1 MMKKVI
7 VIAGARPNFIKIAQL
22 MRELKM
28 NKDSFDTLLVH
39 TGQHY
44 DFDMSE
50 VFFKNLKIPKPD
62 IFLNI
67 GSASHAVQTARIM
80 SAFEKVIIEQKP
92 DLVIVL
98 GDVNSTLACSLV
110 ASKLGIAVAH
120 VEAGLRSFDRAMPEE
135 INRIVTD
142 ALSDYYF
149 VSEKSGVRNIEKEG
163 INSGQ
168 IHFVGNIM
176 IDTLLLNI
184 DKIKKSDILTKL
196 GDGGIKPRNYSV
208 LTLHRPSNVDSEK
221 SLAEIYDILLSVSR
235 KINIVYPVHPRTRK
249 MIETHNFLDKFKSL
263 KNLVMTEPVGYIDF
277 IKLVKESVFVLTD
290 SGGIQEETTVLKVP
304 CLTMREN
311 TERPVTVKEGTNIL
325 VGRNKRKIVSAVNKI
340 LQGKWKK
347 SDIPEFWDGKTA
359 ERIVEILFSNG
370 KHNKKLL

>member
-149 VSEKSGVRNIEKEG
+149 VSEKSGVRNLKKEG
-163 INSGQ
+163 VNSGQ

-176 IDTLLLNI
+176 IDTLLFNI